1 MYSLNRLTV
10 WTLLLFALS
19 AMNSH
24 SALLGRATQEPS
36 RNLVL
41 GVWNLNLAKSK
52 FLPGPAPV
60 SQKRTYEAHPDG
72 IKATIRTVYA
82 DGHMTYTEAVADYD
96 GIEYPIVGNP
106 DADRIK
112 LKKIDAYTAETQTLH
127 AGTVVAA
134 ARRVI
139 SMDEKTMTI
148 TYTGIFNGEQ
158 VKNVAVYDREK

>member
-1 MYSLNRLTV
+1 MYSLKRLTV
-10 WTLLLFALS
+10 STLLVFALG
-19 AMNSH
+19 AMSSRNPVFAR
-24 SALLGRATQEPS
+24 ALQES
-36 RNLVL
+36 NRNLVI

-52 FLPGPAPV
+52 FLPGPAPI
-60 SQKRTYEAHPDG
+60 SQKRTYEAHPEG

-82 DGHMTYTEAVADYD
+82 DGHSTYSETVADYD
-96 GIEYPIVGNP
+96 GVEYPIVGNP
-106 DADRIK
+106 EADRIK

-148 TYTGIFNGEQ
+148 TYNGVLNGEQ

>member
-1 MYSLNRLTV
+1 MYLQRRLTV
-10 WTLLLFALS
+10 WTLLLLALAGMISSNALFA
-19 AMNSH
+19 
-24 SALLGRATQEPS
+24 RTPQEPS
-36 RNLVL
+36 RNLVI
-41 GVWNLNLAKSK
+41 GVWNLNPAKSK

-60 SQKRTYEAHPDG
+60 SQKRTYEAVPDG

-82 DGHMTYTEAVADYD
+82 DGHSTYSETVADYD
-96 GIEYPIVGNP
+96 GVEYPIVGNP

-148 TYTGIFNGEQ
+148 TYTGVLNGEQ

>member
-1 MYSLNRLTV
+1 MYPLKRLAV
-10 WTLLLFALS
+10 WALLFFVVGVFTIPNELFA
-19 AMNSH
+19 
-24 SALLGRATQEPS
+24 RAPQEPN
-36 RNLVL
+36 RNLVI

-52 FLPGPAPV
+52 FLPGPAPI
-60 SQKRTYEAHPDG
+60 SQKRTYEAHPEG

-82 DGHMTYTEAVADYD
+82 DGHSTYSETVAEYD
-96 GIEYPIVGNP
+96 GVEYPIVGNP

-148 TYTGIFNGEQ
+148 TYTGILNGEQ
-158 VKNVAVYDREK
+158 VKNIAVYDREK